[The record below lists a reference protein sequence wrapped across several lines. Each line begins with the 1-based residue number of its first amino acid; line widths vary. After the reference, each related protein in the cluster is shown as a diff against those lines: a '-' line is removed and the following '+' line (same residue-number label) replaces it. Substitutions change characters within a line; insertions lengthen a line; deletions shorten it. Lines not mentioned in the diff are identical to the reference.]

1 MRFIFF
7 ISNGSKRA
15 REAIL
20 VLVGVNETGV
30 PFTAHR
36 SSTAKS
42 RNTRFLFLLLHQ
54 LIDGS
59 RREKVFYVF
68 SLPVGHGVPN
78 VEPEARLVLGEGVR
92 FLPGKPE
99 TLENAFYL
107 QLELELERFRVVVE
121 PELGHLD
128 NGKTAINGRS
138 TIGGGLGP
146 LAWHCVA
153 GAWWKTAL
161 ARLSLL

>member
-1 MRFIFF
+1 MCIRD
-7 ISNGSKRA
+7 S
-15 REAIL
+15 
-20 VLVGVNETGV
+20 
-30 PFTAHR
+30 
-36 SSTAKS
+36 
-42 RNTRFLFLLLHQ
+42 
-54 LIDGS
+54 
-59 RREKVFYVF
+59 
-68 SLPVGHGVPN
+68 PN
-78 VEPEARLVLGEGVR
+78 VEPEARLVLEEGVR

-107 QLELELERFRVVVE
+107 ELELELERFGVVVE

-138 TIGGGLGP
+138 SIGGGRGP

-153 GAWWKTAL
+153 GAWWKRAF

>member
-1 MRFIFF
+1 
-7 ISNGSKRA
+7 
-15 REAIL
+15 
-20 VLVGVNETGV
+20 V

-42 RNTRFLFLLLHQ
+42 RNTRFLFLLLLLHQ
-54 LIDGS
+54 VINGS
-59 RREKVFYVF
+59 RREKVFYV
-68 SLPVGHGVPN
+68 VGVPGSNGVPN
-78 VEPEARLVLGEGVR
+78 IEPEAGLVLGEGVR

-138 TIGGGLGP
+138 AIGGGLGP
-146 LAWHCVA
+146 LAWHRVA
-153 GAWWKTAL
+153 LLWWKRAL